1 MAENKYQAAL
11 IKKLKRMFP
20 DSEILKNDSGYK
32 QGILDL
38 TILVGKCWA
47 MLEVKASK
55 NAKFQPNQEYY
66 VKKLNDMSFAAVIYP
81 ENETEVLAALQKAF
95 SSRGAARVSKS

>member
-1 MAENKYQAAL
+1 MTENQYQAKL

-20 DSEILKNDSGYK
+20 DGEILKNDSGYK

-47 MLEVKASK
+47 MLEVKAS
-55 NAKFQPNQEYY
+55 ATSPSQPNQPYY
-66 VKKLNDMSFAAVIYP
+66 VEKMNNMSFASFIYP
-81 ENETEVLAALQKAF
+81 ENEREVLSALQKTF
-95 SSRGAARVSKS
+95 SSRGATRIPKS